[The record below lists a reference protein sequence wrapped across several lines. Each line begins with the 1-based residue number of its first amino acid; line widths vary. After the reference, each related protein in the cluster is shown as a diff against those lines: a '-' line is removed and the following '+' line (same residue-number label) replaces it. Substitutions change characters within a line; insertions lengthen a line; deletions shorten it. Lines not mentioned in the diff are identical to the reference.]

1 MKADGIIFDLDGT
14 LWDSIVPVTESWN
27 RVIERRLGKE
37 ARINTE
43 DIHNCMG
50 MLMEDIG
57 TALFPKLPR
66 KEMLSV
72 LKECCEY
79 ENEYVAEVGGK
90 LFDGV
95 VETLKE
101 LSGRMPLFIVSNCQ
115 AGYIEA
121 FFKAHGVENY
131 FKDYENPGR
140 TGLAK
145 AENISLVAQRNH
157 LNCPVYVGDT
167 QGDCNASTKAN
178 VPFIFARYG
187 FGEVKPEECAG
198 VIDSFAELAD
208 LVEFNAEEGKLA
220 EAQR

>member
-27 RVIERRLGKE
+27 QVIERRLGKE
-37 ARINTE
+37 ARITTE

-57 TALFPKLPR
+57 MKLFPNLAR
-66 KEMLSV
+66 EEMLS
-72 LKECCEY
+72 LLRECCEH
-79 ENEYVAEVGGK
+79 ENAYVAEVGGR
-90 LFDGV
+90 LFDGL
-95 VETLKE
+95 VETLEE
-101 LSGRMPLFIVSNCQ
+101 LSKKMPLFIVSNCQ

-121 FFKAHGVENY
+121 FFKAHGVEHY

-145 AENISLVAQRNH
+145 AENILLIAQRNQ
-157 LNCPVYVGDT
+157 LQCPVYVGDT
-167 QGDCNASTKAN
+167 QGDCNACKKAN

-198 VIDSFAELAD
+198 IIDSFAEL
-208 LVEFNAEEGKLA
+208 LNTVECGKAE
-220 EAQR
+220 